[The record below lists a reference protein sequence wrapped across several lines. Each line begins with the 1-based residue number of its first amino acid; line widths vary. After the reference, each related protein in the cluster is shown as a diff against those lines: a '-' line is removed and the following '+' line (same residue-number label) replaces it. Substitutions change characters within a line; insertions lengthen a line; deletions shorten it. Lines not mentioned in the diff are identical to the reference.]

1 MVGMIIDWRRIFRW
15 CLLLSVVMGI
25 WLMVPTVKC
34 SAGAFRDTPIGETD
48 SDTAS
53 QVDKDRL
60 KEGTGFW
67 SKLVG
72 GVKACY
78 RAHPPLEQ
86 EPWKR
91 KVFFGL
97 LGLMVVTWT
106 IDRIDKRRKR
116 TYAK

>member
-1 MVGMIIDWRRIFRW
+1 MIIDWRRIFRW
-15 CLLLSVVMGI
+15 SLLLAVVMGI

-34 SAGAFRDTPIGETD
+34 SATAFRDTPIGETD
-48 SDTAS
+48 SDTAA

-60 KEGTGFW
+60 KEGAGFW
-67 SKLVG
+67 GKLG
-72 GVKACY
+72 RGVKGCY
-78 RAHPPLEQ
+78 RAHPPLQQ

-91 KVFFGL
+91 NVFFGL
-97 LGLMVVTWT
+97 LGLMALTWT